1 MPYWFL
7 IKICSCRN
15 VVMKNRL
22 YLFTCFISILFF
34 LSSYKNIV
42 GSEGCPSRGDKGF
55 TIGMKAFGG
64 VIFYLDKTKKHGL
77 VVSTENVGGSWMT
90 YPWGCYGLS
99 ILDAE
104 GIDVGT
110 GRLNTNAIVSAC
122 DEEGTA
128 AHACTNYQYEGFSD
142 WFLPSLE
149 ELELIAEN
157 LGYDEEFLDVIQFD
171 NANYLSSTQLKNKK
185 HKINY
190 AWSVNLIEGYPT
202 PSYKSNKQK
211 IRAVR
216 AF

>member
-1 MPYWFL
+1 
-7 IKICSCRN
+7 
-15 VVMKNRL
+15 MK
-22 YLFTCFISILFF
+22 SD
-34 LSSYKNIV
+34 
-42 GSEGCPSRGDKGF
+42 GDYPNDKDNYS
-55 TIGMKAFGG
+55 IGMKAFGG

-99 ILDAE
+99 INDAE

-110 GRLNTNAIVSAC
+110 GRLNTNAIVNAC
-122 DEEGTA
+122 DEKETA
-128 AHACTNYQYEGFSD
+128 ASACVNYQSEGFSD

-149 ELELIAEN
+149 ELELIADN
-157 LGYDEEFLDVIQFD
+157 LGFDDEFSSVIEFD
-171 NANYLSSTQLKNKK
+171 NSNYLSSTQLSNEK

-190 AWSVNLIEGYPT
+190 AWSVNLIEGYT
-202 PSYKSNKQK
+202 MSSNKSNKQK

>member
-1 MPYWFL
+1 
-7 IKICSCRN
+7 
-15 VVMKNRL
+15 MK
-22 YLFTCFISILFF
+22 SD
-34 LSSYKNIV
+34 
-42 GSEGCPSRGDKGF
+42 GDYPNDKDKYS
-55 TIGMKAFGG
+55 IGMKAFGG

-99 ILDAE
+99 INDAE

-110 GRLNTNAIVSAC
+110 GRLNTNAIINAC
-122 DEEGTA
+122 DEKETA
-128 AHACTNYQYEGFSD
+128 ASACVNYQSEGFSD

-157 LGYDEEFLDVIQFD
+157 LGFDDEFSSVIEFD
-171 NANYLSSTQLKNKK
+171 NSNYLSSTQLSNEK

-190 AWSVNLIEGYPT
+190 AWSVNLIDGYT
-202 PSYKSNKQK
+202 MSSNKSNKQK

>member
-1 MPYWFL
+1 
-7 IKICSCRN
+7 
-15 VVMKNRL
+15 MKYRL
-22 YLFTCFISILFF
+22 YLFTCFTTIAIFF
-34 LSSYKNIV
+34 CSFMNAMNSTEVYSK
-42 GSEGCPSRGDKGF
+42 GDIKY

-64 VIFYLDKTKKHGL
+64 IIFYLDKTKKHGL

-90 YPWGCYGLS
+90 FPWGCYGVS
-99 ILDAE
+99 IEDAE
-104 GIDVGT
+104 GVDVGT
-110 GRLNTNAIVSAC
+110 GRLNTNAIVNAC
-122 DEEGTA
+122 DEKENA
-128 AHACTNYQYEGFSD
+128 AYACINYEHEGFSD

-157 LGYDEEFLDVIQFD
+157 LAYDDEFSEVIQFD

-190 AWSVNLIEGYPT
+190 AWSVNLIEGYT
-202 PSYKSNKQK
+202 MSSYKSNKQK

>member
-1 MPYWFL
+1 
-7 IKICSCRN
+7 
-15 VVMKNRL
+15 MKYRL
-22 YLFTCFISILFF
+22 YLFTCFTSIAIF
-34 LSSYKNIV
+34 LCSFMNAINSAEVYSK
-42 GSEGCPSRGDKGF
+42 GDIKY

-99 ILDAE
+99 IIDAE
-104 GIDVGT
+104 GVDIGS
-110 GRLNTNAIVSAC
+110 GRLNTNAIVNGC
-122 DEEGTA
+122 DEKETA
-128 AHACTNYQYEGFSD
+128 AHACINYEHEGFSD

-157 LGYDEEFLDVIQFD
+157 LGYDDEFSELIQFD

-190 AWSVNLIEGYPT
+190 AWSVNLIEGYT
-202 PSYKSNKQK
+202 MSSYKSNKQK